1 MENMRVDIKTYFAY
15 FASEGNPGIDQ
26 HKSCSQSDVNYLID
40 ETVKRCWSSI
50 QSVHFLKYF

>member
-1 MENMRVDIKTYFAY
+1 MENMRVDIKTY